1 VTIASD
7 NAALA
12 ASRPE
17 QWQRQ
22 RENTAIRTNV
32 CWWRALRQLGLC
44 DPAAEAREMADLLTK
59 VAASAVARAC
69 EVER

>member
-1 VTIASD
+1 VTVYTD
-7 NAALA
+7 NAALT

-32 CWWRALRQLGLC
+32 AWWRALRQLGLC
-44 DPAAEAREMADLLTK
+44 DPAAEAEEMVDALAK
-59 VAASAVARAC
+59 VADSAVARS
-69 EVER
+69 VER